1 MIRIGSGYDIH
12 RLLEGRKLLLGGIEI
27 PFSKGE
33 EAHSDGD
40 VLLHAIIDALLG
52 ASALGDIGSFF
63 PPEDEQWKDAS
74 SVSLLK
80 IVWNKILEDGWH
92 LENLDCIV
100 KLEKPKFLPYRAK
113 VIKSI
118 AECLGVN
125 ENQVF
130 VKAKTA
136 EKLDSVGASLAV
148 EAWCSCLLLK
158 QD

>member
-12 RLLEGRKLLLGGIEI
+12 RLSEGRKLLLGGIEI

-92 LENLDCIV
+92 LENLDSIV

-148 EAWCSCLLLK
+148 EAWCSCLLSK

>member
-12 RLLEGRKLLLGGIEI
+12 RLSEGRKLLLGGIEI

-92 LENLDCIV
+92 LENLDCIL
-100 KLEKPKFLPYRAK
+100 KLEKPKSLPYRAK

-148 EAWCSCLLLK
+148 EAWCSCLLSK

>member
-12 RLLEGRKLLLGGIEI
+12 RLSEGRKLLLGGIEI

-80 IVWNKILEDGWH
+80 
-92 LENLDCIV
+92 
-100 KLEKPKFLPYRAK
+100 LEKPKFLPYRAK

-148 EAWCSCLLLK
+148 EAWCSCLLSK

>member
-12 RLLEGRKLLLGGIEI
+12 RLSEGRKLLLGGIEI

-136 EKLDSVGASLAV
+136 ENLDSVGASLAV
-148 EAWCSCLLLK
+148 EAWCSCLLSK

>member
-12 RLLEGRKLLLGGIEI
+12 RLSEGRKLLLGGIEI

-136 EKLDSVGASLAV
+136 EKLDSVGAALAV
-148 EAWCSCLLLK
+148 EAWCSCLLSK